1 MSDQTTTIAQIKDRI
16 RSFVEERE
24 WQQFHSPKNLSMAI
38 AAEAAE
44 LMEHFLWDDADQSR
58 KQLADPEK
66 AIEISQEIADIIIY
80 TIEFANE
87 AGIDLTEAIAQ
98 KLERN
103 AQNYPVHKSRGN
115 CLKYT
120 EL

>member
-1 MSDQTTTIAQIKDRI
+1 MSDQTTTFAQIKEKI

-58 KQLADPEK
+58 KQLADPGK
-66 AIEISQEIADIIIY
+66 SDEIAREIADIVIY

-87 AGIDLTEAIAQ
+87 AGIDLTEAIAG

-103 AQNYPVHKSRGN
+103 ALKYPVEKSRGN

>member
-1 MSDQTTTIAQIKDRI
+1 MSDQTTTIAQIKDNI
-16 RSFVEERE
+16 RSFVEERD

-58 KQLADPEK
+58 KRFSDPQK
-66 AIEISQEIADIIIY
+66 AIEIRQEIADILIY
-80 TIEFANE
+80 TFEFADE

-98 KLERN
+98 KLEKN
-103 AQNYPVHKSRGN
+103 AQNYPVNKSRGN